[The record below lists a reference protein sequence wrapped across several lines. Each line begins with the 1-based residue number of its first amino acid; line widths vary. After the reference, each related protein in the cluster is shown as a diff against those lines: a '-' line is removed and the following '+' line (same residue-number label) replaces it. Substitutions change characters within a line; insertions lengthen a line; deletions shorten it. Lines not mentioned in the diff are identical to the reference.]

1 MSANHIGGLR
11 KDAARQKI
19 KSKIEVLERYASD
32 IKSIPEGA
40 CVPKNLA
47 GFRLWEDEDLGLEKI
62 GSPNTMDAPHNAG
75 LKKRA
80 LELIEKLAKK
90 KDRKERRDK
99 IVATQRAEIESL
111 GRLVRELTNQFHA
124 TREALVR
131 SQQSEKRLENR
142 NEELARE
149 NGELRRQLRTVT
161 GLRPVNGIGGE
172 HHGVQ

>member
-1 MSANHIGGLR
+1 MTKHIGGLR

-19 KSKIEVLERYASD
+19 EGKIEVLERYASD
-32 IKSIPEGA
+32 IEAIPEGA
-40 CVPKNLA
+40 YVPKNLA

-62 GSPNTMDAPHNAG
+62 GSPNTIDVPHNAG

-90 KDRKERRDK
+90 KDRKERRGK
-99 IVATQRAEIESL
+99 IVAALRAEIKSL
-111 GRLVRELTNQFHA
+111 GRLVRELTNQLHA
-124 TREALVR
+124 TRETLVR
-131 SQQSEKRLENR
+131 SQQSERRLQNR
-142 NEELARE
+142 NDELARE

-172 HHGVQ
+172 HHESQ